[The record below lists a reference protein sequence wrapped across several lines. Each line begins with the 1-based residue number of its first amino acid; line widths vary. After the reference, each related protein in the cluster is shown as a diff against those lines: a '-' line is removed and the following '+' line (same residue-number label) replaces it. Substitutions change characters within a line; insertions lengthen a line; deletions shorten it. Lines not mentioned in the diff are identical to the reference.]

1 MIRKINRQTYN
12 VIKPFESYAKGRTV
26 DLTLRQAQFL
36 VLGGFVELSGT
47 KSRKTSP
54 AKSAVNK
61 EARA

>member
-1 MIRKINRQTYN
+1 MKKINRQTYK
-12 VIKPFESYAKGRTV
+12 VVKPFDVYAKGRRV
-26 DLTLRQAQFL
+26 DLTPRQAQFL
-36 VLGGFVELSGT
+36 VLGGFIERSGG